1 MLNQA
6 DWRWC
11 KNCVVLAYCWG
22 KASAGVCA
30 HGGPHEFILSDSNYS
45 IKMSVGADVAL
56 LQAFHDS
63 IV

>member
-1 MLNQA
+1 
-6 DWRWC
+6 
-11 KNCVVLAYCWG
+11 VLAYCWG
-22 KASAGVCA
+22 KASARVCA
-30 HGGPHEFILSDSNYS
+30 HGGPHEFILSDGNYS